1 MFDWDDEELSDIIWG
16 GTGESDDHLVPYPVE
31 TDGKPQT
38 SYGDCVNE
46 EWDNEASKVKLIDQK
61 KLAAK
66 SGSYIRSGSSS
77 KHASAADEAH
87 PALEFAFSNFQK
99 DPTKADQGF
108 FSKEPS
114 NHIGEISEHED
125 GTVQQGTNSKIFQK
139 QQEDGEQ
146 SDFIEYDWNSIGSFD
161 DLENF
166 FRNDICSNDDPIIG
180 YANLP
185 NTEELWSS
193 SKDPMESPEK
203 SIAMS
208 VESPNLG
215 LGELRST
222 LGNFENEEEY
232 LLDQYQTFYHAYDKV
247 KNITQD
253 ASQALHTYETDKIIP
268 FLKEKR
274 ASDTGGEAPAFH
286 LQLDTGIDAIPKQ
299 LAGKENS
306 QKAPLEGRNKS
317 EEHGHISQP
326 QGLCE
331 SWSPSMSQLNDQCI
345 LANQQYPSVFLS
357 QSNHL
362 QSPLSLQYNQYP
374 GPPILV
380 SPVVGDFTNQYPV
393 STLTQPHVSPSAKR
407 MPMTPQEKIEKLR
420 RRQQMRAMLATQRQ
434 QQIGNQVL
442 STDHY
447 MGVEDNMCTIPSIVD
462 PNSPLEQND
471 PSTAGISFEDQS
483 MEQSVLNRLQDIVS
497 KLDIRIRLCIR
508 DSLFRLAQSAA
519 QRQHIINDTSSTNKG
534 IHESVPNQDEINSSN
549 SNYRI
554 ARLPNVEK
562 ETNPIDRIV
571 AHLLFH
577 QPTVV
582 LSTRV
587 AEMPESQ
594 LLDKLYNESNAT
606 FQLSLP
612 RRNLPHS
619 RGESHLVISPQSL
632 KAPSSYTE
640 GEQAQINPC
649 FETYSENILNHE
661 PAGGVVVVDPL

>member
-16 GTGESDDHLVPYPVE
+16 GAGENDDHLVPYPVE

-46 EWDNEASKVKLIDQK
+46 EWDNEASKVRLIYQK
-61 KLAAK
+61 KLAAE

-77 KHASAADEAH
+77 KHAAADEAH

-108 FSKEPS
+108 LSKEPS

-125 GTVQQGTNSKIFQK
+125 GTVQQNTNSKIFQK

-161 DLENF
+161 DLEKIF
-166 FRNDICSNDDPIIG
+166 SNDDPIIG

-185 NTEELWSS
+185 NAEELWSS
-193 SKDPMESPEK
+193 SKDLTESPEK

-232 LLDQYQTFYHAYDKV
+232 LLDQYQTFSHAYDKV

-253 ASQALHTYETDKIIP
+253 ASQALHAYETDKIIP

-274 ASDTGGEAPAFH
+274 ASDIGGEAPAFH

-306 QKAPLEGRNKS
+306 QEAPLEGRNKS

-331 SWSPSMSQLNDQCI
+331 SWSPSMSQLNGQCI
-345 LANQQYPSVFLS
+345 LANQQYPIVFLA
-357 QSNHL
+357 QPNHL
-362 QSPLSLQYNQYP
+362 QSPLSLQFNQYP
-374 GPPILV
+374 GPPILA
-380 SPVVGDFTNQYPV
+380 SPVVGDFTNQQYPV
-393 STLTQPHVSPSAKR
+393 PTLTQPHVSPSAKR
-407 MPMTPQEKIEKLR
+407 MLMTPQEKIEKLR
-420 RRQQMRAMLATQRQ
+420 RRQQMRAMLARQ
-434 QQIGNQVL
+434 QQEIGNQVL
-442 STDHY
+442 STDDY

-462 PNSPLEQND
+462 PNSPLEQNG
-471 PSTAGISFEDQS
+471 PSIAGIAFEDQS
-483 MEQSVLNRLQDIVS
+483 MEESVLNRLQDIVS

-508 DSLFRLAQSAA
+508 DSLFRLAHSAA

-562 ETNPIDRIV
+562 ETNPIDRTV

-587 AEMPESQ
+587 TEMPESQ
-594 LLDKLYNESNAT
+594 LPDKLYNESNAT
-606 FQLSLP
+606 CQLSLP

-632 KAPSSYTE
+632 TAPSSYTE
-640 GEQAQINPC
+640 GEQSQINPC
-649 FETYSENILNHE
+649 FETYSENILNNE
-661 PAGGVVVVDPL
+661 PAGGGVVVDPL